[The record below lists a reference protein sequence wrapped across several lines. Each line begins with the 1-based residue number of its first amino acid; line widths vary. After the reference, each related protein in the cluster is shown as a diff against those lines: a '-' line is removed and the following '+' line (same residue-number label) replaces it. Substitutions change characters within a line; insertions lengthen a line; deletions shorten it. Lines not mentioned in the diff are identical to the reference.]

1 MACRWIGV
9 NLPILSAKCQA
20 AKWLINLRAPLLPKI
35 LLGNGFP
42 GCYQTQETS
51 SRSGGEPQ
59 EVLQSVRATV
69 VRQERASVLN
79 QTLADASGASLITY
93 PATFNDRPKSPPP
106 SGDSSTELTQ
116 DATLVT
122 PTDTGKVTAQSTSY
136 NHRSLPPAPVLSPRL
151 ASNVLA
157 GEAAGGSW
165 PKVLS
170 RLREAFCLDPQGG
183 LEEQRMAVGQ
193 THMSHPTALHHAEL
207 ERLESAVHAF
217 PPQPIASFLLSVLIK
232 HATDTFF
239 YVDQAAFA
247 SEIHHFYTDPAS
259 PLRSDSSFVC
269 LAMAA
274 FALASQW
281 TTLEKPEGHQT
292 TIGLERSDLGRVFFD
307 HARML
312 IPDIIERPCLRSVQ
326 APFVLGVY
334 LMPASAIGSSYV
346 YLGLALRKALALDL
360 HQDVDDQKLNE
371 REIEVRRRLW
381 WSLYSLERCTTVK
394 LNRPRS
400 ISVAAITT
408 PIPSGLPALD
418 RSQKFDNL
426 SFQLAYMR
434 LVKILDHISDPEL
447 GGTGDELALL
457 AKYES
462 DLKEWKRSL
471 PLEFKLQDTN
481 PQDSRYRAVFH
492 LYLNYYYA
500 WITIGKASLI
510 SVVRAKLRSYATGS
524 QPPQISNVARSLS
537 RSCAKAARKLLGL
550 FETVS
555 TSHKIT
561 RFSFTDF
568 QGCSIATIVTLLDGI
583 PERDSGYEARVA
595 SGLEHLRQM
604 AIGNATAKMGVRF
617 VEAIQLITNEARE
630 KVTQSAYAAGRTSQG
645 NSGIS
650 STAEYSQWALWL
662 AQQEQSQGFSER
674 TSSLSVVPE
683 TMTPLSQVGQWPPTH
698 SAAGLRPPWAA
709 YERQMFSPTYVSMQN
724 LAQEP
729 QVYPEE
735 QDADYEFLPAL
746 HHDEQT
752 FLMELTGLGVLD
764 VSGLS
769 NPLE

>member
-1 MACRWIGV
+1 MSICRSSRLSDLRQDGLS
-9 NLPILSAKCQA
+9 LPRSTLGQYTI
-20 AKWLINLRAPLLPKI
+20 
-35 LLGNGFP
+35 GNGFP
-42 GCYQTQETS
+42 GCSPTQEAS
-51 SRSGGEPQ
+51 SRSGGESQ
-59 EVLQSVRATV
+59 EVLQSVHATA
-69 VRQERASVLN
+69 VRQEKANVLN
-79 QTLADASGASLITY
+79 PILADASG
-93 PATFNDRPKSPPP
+93 RPKSPPLQ
-106 SGDSSTELTQ
+106 GDGSTGLNQ
-116 DATLVT
+116 DATLAT
-122 PTDTGKVTAQSTSY
+122 PTNTGKTTAQD
-136 NHRSLPPAPVLSPRL
+136 

-183 LEEQRMAVGQ
+183 LEEQRIAVGQ
-193 THMSHPTALHHAEL
+193 AQMSHPTALHHAEL
-207 ERLESAVHAF
+207 DRLESAVHAF
-217 PPQPIASFLLSVLIK
+217 PPYSIASFLLSVLIK

-239 YVDQAAFA
+239 YVDQAEFA
-247 SEIHHFYTDPAS
+247 SEIHRFYTDPTS

-281 TTLEKPEGHQT
+281 TTLEKPEGHQLSA
-292 TIGLERSDLGRVFFD
+292 GLEKSDLGRVFFD
-307 HARML
+307 HARTL
-312 IPDIIERPCLRSVQ
+312 IPDIIERPCLQSVQ

-360 HQDVDDQKLNE
+360 HQDVDDQKMNE

-400 ISVAAITT
+400 ISAAVITT
-408 PIPSGLPALD
+408 PLPSPLPALD
-418 RSQKFDNL
+418 HSQKFDNL

-447 GGTGDELALL
+447 GNTGDELALQ
-457 AKYES
+457 ARYES

-471 PLEFKLQDTN
+471 PPEFTLQDTD

-492 LYLNYYYA
+492 LYLHYYYA
-500 WITIGKASLI
+500 WITIGKASLV
-510 SVVRAKLRSYATGS
+510 SVVRAKLRSCVTGS
-524 QPPQISNVARSLS
+524 QLPQISNVARNLS

-550 FETVS
+550 FETMS
-555 TSHKIT
+555 MSHKIT

-583 PERDSGYEARVA
+583 TQRDSGYEARVA
-595 SGLEHLRQM
+595 FGLEHLRQM
-604 AIGNATAKMGVRF
+604 AIGNVTAKMGVRF

-630 KVTQSAYAAGRTSQG
+630 KVSRSACTAERTSQG
-645 NSGIS
+645 NSRIP
-650 STAEYSQWALWL
+650 STSEYSQWALWL
-662 AQQEQSQGFSER
+662 MQQEQAQGFSER

-683 TMTPLSQVGQWPPTH
+683 TMTPLSPVGQWPSTH
-698 SAAGLRPPWAA
+698 NAAGLRPAWPAA
-709 YERQMFSPTYVSMQN
+709 ERQMFSPTIFSMQN
-724 LAQEP
+724 LTQESDA
-729 QVYPEE
+729 YPEA
-735 QDADYEFLPAL
+735 QGADYEFLPML

>member
-1 MACRWIGV
+1 MAYHFHAPLLV
-9 NLPILSAKCQA
+9 NILSAMDSPA
-20 AKWLINLRAPLLPKI
+20 AIRRRRRRRVAEENRKRSFRA
-35 LLGNGFP
+35 
-42 GCYQTQETS
+42 
-51 SRSGGEPQ
+51 
-59 EVLQSVRATV
+59 
-69 VRQERASVLN
+69 
-79 QTLADASGASLITY
+79 
-93 PATFNDRPKSPPP
+93 PKSPPLR
-106 SGDSSTELTQ
+106 GDGSTGLNE
-116 DATLVT
+116 DATLAT
-122 PTDTGKVTAQSTSY
+122 PTNTGKTTAQGASY
-136 NHRSLPPAPVLSPRL
+136 THRSLPTAPVLSPRL

-157 GEAAGGSW
+157 GEAVGGSW

-193 THMSHPTALHHAEL
+193 AQMSHPTALHHAEL
-207 ERLESAVHAF
+207 DRLESAVHAF
-217 PPQPIASFLLSVLIK
+217 PPYPIASFLLSVLIK

-239 YVDQAAFA
+239 YVDQAEFA
-247 SEIHHFYTDPAS
+247 SEIHQFYTDPTS

-292 TIGLERSDLGRVFFD
+292 SVGLERSDLGRVFFD
-307 HARML
+307 HARTL

-360 HQDVDDQKLNE
+360 HQDVDDQKMNE

-400 ISVAAITT
+400 ISTAAITT
-408 PIPSGLPALD
+408 PIPSLLPALD
-418 RSQKFDNL
+418 HSQKFDNL

-434 LVKILDHISDPEL
+434 LVKILDHVSDPEL
-447 GGTGDELALL
+447 GSTGDEHALQ
-457 AKYES
+457 ARYES

-471 PLEFKLQDTN
+471 PPEFKLQDTD

-492 LYLNYYYA
+492 LYLHYYYA
-500 WITIGKASLI
+500 WITIGKASLV
-510 SVVRAKLRSYATGS
+510 SVVRAKLRSCATGS
-524 QPPQISNVARSLS
+524 QAPQISNVTRNLS

-550 FETVS
+550 FETMS
-555 TSHKIT
+555 MSHKIT

-583 PERDSGYEARVA
+583 TQRDSGYEARVA
-595 SGLEHLRQM
+595 FGLEHLRQM

-630 KVTQSAYAAGRTSQG
+630 KVSRSACAAERTSQG
-645 NSGIS
+645 NSRVS
-650 STAEYSQWALWL
+650 STSEYSQWALWL
-662 AQQEQSQGFSER
+662 MQQEQAQGFSER

-683 TMTPLSQVGQWPPTH
+683 SMTPLSPVGQWPSTH
-698 SAAGLRPPWAA
+698 HATGLRLTWPAP
-709 YERQMFSPTYVSMQN
+709 ERQMFSPTLFSIQN
-724 LAQEP
+724 LTQESDT
-729 QVYPEE
+729 YPEA
-735 QDADYEFLPAL
+735 QGADYELLPTL
-746 HHDEQT
+746 QHDEQA

>member
-1 MACRWIGV
+1 MEPQRNKASGFTPHIEPIFELKKGNVVATADLALPVGV
-9 NLPILSAKCQA
+9 EVALDILGGTWKKSVAKGWNATQVEPTTTLFNNVAATFGGQENLASNTTFNLTKPGPIIYEDEHFQSKSS
-20 AKWLINLRAPLLPKI
+20 KDDKNKLRKLPKT
-35 LLGNGFP
+35 NGFRLIQDA
-42 GCYQTQETS
+42 GQTSTLV
-51 SRSGGEPQ
+51 SGKDGRIYMVNNSAEYDISAPWGG
-59 EVLQSVRATV
+59 LQVDKNIFSYDVFGRLIWFDAEHLSDPLFGWF
-69 VRQERASVLN
+69 RMN
-79 QTLADASGASLITY
+79 QILADASGASLITC
-93 PATFNDRPKSPPP
+93 PATFNDRPKSPPLR
-106 SGDSSTELTQ
+106 GEGSTELTE
-116 DATLVT
+116 DTIVT
-122 PTDTGKVTAQSTSY
+122 PTNTAKVTAQSREH
-136 NHRSLPPAPVLSPRL
+136 NHRSLPSAPVLSPRL

-183 LEEQRMAVGQ
+183 PEEQRIAVGQ
-193 THMSHPTALHHAEL
+193 AHISHHTALHHAEL

-239 YVDQAAFA
+239 YADQAEFA
-247 SEIHHFYTDPAS
+247 SEIHQFYTDPTS

-269 LAMAA
+269 LAMAT

-292 TIGLERSDLGRVFFD
+292 TVGLERSDLGRVFFD

-360 HQDVDDQKLNE
+360 HQDVDDQILNE

-434 LVKILDHISDPEL
+434 LVKILDRISDPEL
-447 GGTGDELALL
+447 GSTGDELELL

-471 PLEFKLQDTN
+471 PLEFKLQDTD

-510 SVVRAKLRSYATGS
+510 SVVRAKLRSCATGS
-524 QPPQISNVARSLS
+524 QPPQISNMARNLS

-555 TSHKIT
+555 KSHKIT

-604 AIGNATAKMGVRF
+604 AIGNATAKMGVRNRPRDL
-617 VEAIQLITNEARE
+617 V
-630 KVTQSAYAAGRTSQG
+630 KGRLR
-645 NSGIS
+645 
-650 STAEYSQWALWL
+650 YLWCL
-662 AQQEQSQGFSER
+662 K
-674 TSSLSVVPE
+674 P
-683 TMTPLSQVGQWPPTH
+683 
-698 SAAGLRPPWAA
+698 
-709 YERQMFSPTYVSMQN
+709 
-724 LAQEP
+724 
-729 QVYPEE
+729 
-735 QDADYEFLPAL
+735 
-746 HHDEQT
+746 
-752 FLMELTGLGVLD
+752 
-764 VSGLS
+764 
-769 NPLE
+769 